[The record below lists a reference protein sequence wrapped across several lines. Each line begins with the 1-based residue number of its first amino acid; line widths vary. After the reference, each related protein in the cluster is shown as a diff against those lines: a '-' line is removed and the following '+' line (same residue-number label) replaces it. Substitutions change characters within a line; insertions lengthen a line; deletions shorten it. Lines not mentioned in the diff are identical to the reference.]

1 VVVINDLDLYI
12 GDGLELPGEELKD
25 FLFDGI
31 DIPEHFSEN
40 NLNDI
45 MNMLEESEASNSSV
59 QDCMANATNDAKV
72 SVGAEGDYKDSCHWI
87 SLKTSCSSYFPRTTY
102 LPSPTSCHM
111 LIVGL
116 LTFLILSLD
125 DIAVDRLTGAV

>member
-72 SVGAEGDYKDSCHWI
+72 SVGAEGDYKDSCH
-87 SLKTSCSSYFPRTTY
+87 
-102 LPSPTSCHM
+102 
-111 LIVGL
+111 
-116 LTFLILSLD
+116 
-125 DIAVDRLTGAV
+125 